1 MVVPELVTLKYVA
14 LQDCLAQYPTARL
27 SLWANVV
34 VDGAGRSPGDLRAG
48 HPRDAEPV
56 VHARGEGYNL
66 IVGAKGWP
74 LQLVLNTVYHL
85 SKPVENIPYSYYK
98 RFKPGGDYSRYI
110 DKAIPFCLGDS
121 YQGSDGRL
129 SFRVVGT
136 VRELFQTGAERDAPM
151 EEYASGQTYRFA
163 AGRNFDHEGF
173 FEAVIGSVVAD
184 QTGLKVGDD
193 FQPTHGVVEQG
204 DKHDAFHVV
213 GILAPLARPTIGP
226 YSSTLRGFTRSPTI
240 VNQSSRAKSRQQDA
254 VSQRG
259 HDEPKVSASALPG
272 STKAKEA
279 DHPDEDSK
287 PKGGDDDKAAAHPK
301 EPLGHKD
308 HGHDLQDHEP
318 VPEAEREV
326 TAILLRSKTDPR
338 MMMGIIGLTNQINE
352 GQDAQAV
359 NPTIEIYQLFEN
371 LVGPMRIVLLALA
384 VLIVVVAGIGI
395 MVSIYNSMSDRRREI
410 AIMRSL
416 GASRSI
422 VLAVVLL
429 ESILLSLGGGV
440 AGCVLGHG
448 IIGGLSP
455 WITSR
460 TGVAIGF
467 LQFDGFEVVLI
478 PGLMILATL
487 VGFLPALAAYRTDVS
502 KALTASH

>member
-1 MVVPELVTLKYVA
+1 MSLFKIAWRSIQQRALASGLTALSMALGVA
-14 LQDCLAQYPTARL
+14 LVICVL
-27 SLWANVV
+27 VIH
-34 VDGAGRSPGDLRAG
+34 GALNRSFTQGT
-48 HPRDAEPV
+48 
-56 VHARGEGYNL
+56 EGYNV

-98 RFKPGGDYSRYI
+98 RFKPGGDYARYI

-121 YQGSDGRL
+121 YQGKEGGYNY
-129 SFRVVGT
+129 RVVGT
-136 VRELFQTGAERDAPM
+136 VGELFQTGEDENAPM
-151 EEYASGQTYRFA
+151 EEYAPGRKYKFA
-163 AGRNFDHEGF
+163 EGRNFHHDGF
-173 FEAVIGSVVAD
+173 FEAVIGSIVAER
-184 QTGLKVGDD
+184 TGLKVGDG
-193 FQPTHGVVEQG
+193 FQPTHGVVDDDQG
-204 DKHDAFHVV
+204 HKHDAFTVV
-213 GILAPLARPTIGP
+213 GILAPTGTPNDRALFVNIEGFYKIPNHRKPVEPGKEKDAHAKEGP
-226 YSSTLRGFTRSPTI
+226 DHDKHEHDKEKDPASATVGA
-240 VNQSSRAKSRQQDA
+240 AKAKEVKDKDA
-254 VSQRG
+254 DHDHEHDKAKAPVSAKGKDADHDHHG
-259 HDEPKVSASALPG
+259 HDE
-272 STKAKEA
+272 
-279 DHPDEDSK
+279 
-287 PKGGDDDKAAAHPK
+287 
-301 EPLGHKD
+301 
-308 HGHDLQDHEP
+308 HDNVP

-326 TAILLRSKTDPR
+326 TAILLRSRPEPR
-338 MMMGIIGLTNQINE
+338 MLMSFIGLTNAINE
-352 GQDAQAV
+352 GLEAQAV
-359 NPTIEIYQLFEN
+359 SPTAEIYQLFDS
-371 LVGPMRIVLLALA
+371 LVGPMRIVLLTLA
-384 VLIVVVAGIGI
+384 ALIVVVAGIGI

-440 AGCVLGHG
+440 AGCLLGHG

-502 KALTASH
+502 KALTSSH